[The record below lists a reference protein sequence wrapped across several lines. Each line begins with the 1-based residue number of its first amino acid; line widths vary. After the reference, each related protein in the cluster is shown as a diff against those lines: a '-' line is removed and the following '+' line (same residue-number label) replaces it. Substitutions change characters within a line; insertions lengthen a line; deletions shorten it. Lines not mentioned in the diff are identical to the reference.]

1 MNASLLV
8 RPPWRLRP
16 NRRGGRKRA
25 KKLFASLIAERQKL
39 MEKNKLEQTRQE
51 VGERARGTRS
61 YKGVKNLRRR
71 LSLLNEELIENTVK
85 VRMFEEELERED
97 QQIEQL
103 VLSVEQKGLELIELV
118 DALSKDSDAAV
129 SRHLTQLQREQL
141 STGARMKDLQD
152 QLTRLTA
159 TVAGYTSKISLLD
172 EAQLHEVNQMLDGK
186 GSFASNSLELQA
198 ALAESREKS
207 HEVAVL
213 TAQINT
219 LNKVVDGK
227 DVSNPSG
234 ELTRRTVELQEINGL
249 LEEECI
255 EKDRQLALCSKQID
269 TQ

>member
-16 NRRGGRKRA
+16 NRRGGRKRT
-25 KKLFASLIAERQKL
+25 KKLFALLIAERQKL

-103 VLSVEQKGLELIELV
+103 VLSVEQKVLELTEFV
-118 DALSKDSDAAV
+118 DDLSKDSDAAV
-129 SRHLTQLQREQL
+129 SRHLTQLQREQV

-152 QLTRLTA
+152 QLTRSTA

-172 EAQLHEVNQMLDGK
+172 EAQLHEVNQTLDGK
-186 GSFASNSLELQA
+186 GSFASNSLELLA

-213 TAQINT
+213 TAQINRT
-219 LNKVVDGK
+219 RWLSARMFLTQA
-227 DVSNPSG
+227 VS
-234 ELTRRTVELQEINGL
+234 
-249 LEEECI
+249 
-255 EKDRQLALCSKQID
+255 
-269 TQ
+269 